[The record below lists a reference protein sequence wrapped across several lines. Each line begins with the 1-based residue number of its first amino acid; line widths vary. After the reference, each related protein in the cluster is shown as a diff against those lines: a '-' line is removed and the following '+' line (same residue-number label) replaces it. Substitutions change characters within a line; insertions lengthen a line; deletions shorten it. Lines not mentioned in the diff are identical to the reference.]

1 MYLDTQ
7 ISLDWQQRGM
17 NARVLGVKI
26 DANPVLPY
34 VSGAQ
39 EAGEKEEWIQKAEA
53 WSFGW
58 CIEDASRSVG
68 DRRHLFEKFDPISL
82 SRETPQSL
90 AI

>member
-1 MYLDTQ
+1 MYFDTQ

-39 EAGEKEEWIQKAEA
+39 EAEEKEEWIQKAEA

-58 CIEDASRSVG
+58 CIEDACRSVG
-68 DRRHLFEKFDPISL
+68 DRRYLFERFDPVPPL
-82 SRETPQSL
+82 RETHQF
-90 AI
+90 

>member
-1 MYLDTQ
+1 MYFDTQ

-17 NARVLGVKI
+17 NARVLGLKI

-39 EAGEKEEWIQKAEA
+39 EAEEKEEWVQKAEA

-58 CIEDASRSVG
+58 RIEDASRSVG
-68 DRRHLFEKFDPISL
+68 DWRRLFERFDPISP
-82 SRETPQSL
+82 SRETPQF
-90 AI
+90 